1 MQRARVRFP
10 MNSVL
15 TGVADYLLKQ
25 GLAAEQKR
33 AGLAVAS
40 VKLSC
45 GRLEYLQRAGACQH
59 APQAILMLH
68 GATADRSAWLRM
80 ARHLGRQ
87 YTLVIPDLP
96 GHGHSAADPAL
107 DYTIAAQAARIKE
120 LLCRLTVGRVHVI
133 ANSMGGAIAL
143 HLAATWP
150 ALVRSLTLISAAGVE
165 AGPSWL
171 QEHVAR
177 TGANPMF
184 DIEGGADYRAMLR
197 IGMAAPPY
205 IPGPMLGALARGFA
219 RRRAINQKIVQDIG
233 RDLDQSEKLAGIRA
247 PALIIWG
254 ADDKVLS
261 VANAALLQQRLADS
275 EKVVLD
281 GIGHVAMVEAPR
293 QVARLCMA
301 FLKSAPAPIQRA

>member
-1 MQRARVRFP
+1 MK
-10 MNSVL
+10 SVF
-15 TGVADYLLKQ
+15 TGVADYLLVQ

-40 VKLSC
+40 VRLAF
-45 GRLEYLQRAGACQH
+45 GRLEYLQREGTH
-59 APQAILMLH
+59 GDFPPAILMLH
-68 GATADRSAWLRM
+68 GATADRSAWLRL
-80 ARHLGRQ
+80 ARHLDKQ

-96 GHGHSAADPAL
+96 GHGHSDCAP
-107 DYTIAAQAARIKE
+107 DYSIAAQAARIKE
-120 LLCRLTVGRVHVI
+120 LLCRLTVGRVHIV

-177 TGANPMF
+177 TGANPMLE
-184 DIEGGADYRAMLR
+184 IEGGADYRAMLR

-219 RRRAINQKIVQDIG
+219 GRKAINRQIVEDIR
-233 RDLDQSEKLAGIRA
+233 RDLDQSAKLERIRA

-254 ADDKVLS
+254 AEDKVLS
-261 VANAALLQQRLADS
+261 VDNAALLQRRLANS
-275 EKVVLD
+275 ERVVLD

-301 FLKSAPAPIQRA
+301 FLGSAPALTRRA

>member
-1 MQRARVRFP
+1 MK
-10 MNSVL
+10 SVL
-15 TGVADYLLKQ
+15 SGVADYLLVQ

-40 VKLSC
+40 VKLAF
-45 GRLEYLQRAGACQH
+45 GRLEYLQREGTQGDF
-59 APQAILMLH
+59 PPAILMLH
-68 GATADRSAWLRM
+68 GATADRSAWLRL

-96 GHGHSAADPAL
+96 GHGASDCAP
-107 DYTIAAQAARIKE
+107 DYSIAAQAARIKE
-120 LLCRLTVGRVHVI
+120 LLCRLTVGRVHII

-150 ALVRSLTLISAAGVE
+150 ALVRSLTLISPAGVE
-165 AGPSWL
+165 ACPSWL

-177 TGANPMF
+177 TGANPMLE
-184 DIEGGADYRAMLR
+184 IEAGADYRAMLR

-219 RRRAINQKIVQDIG
+219 GRKAINRQIVEDIR
-233 RDLDQSEKLAGIRA
+233 RDLDQSAKLERIRA

-261 VANAALLQQRLADS
+261 VDNAALLQQRLANS
-275 EKVVLD
+275 ERVVLD

-301 FLKSAPAPIQRA
+301 FMGGAPALTRRA

>member
-1 MQRARVRFP
+1 MPARVRLP
-10 MNSVL
+10 NMKSVL
-15 TGVADYLLKQ
+15 TGAADYLLKQ

-40 VKLSC
+40 IKLSF
-45 GRLEYLQRAGACQH
+45 GRLEYLERTGTGSD
-59 APQAILMLH
+59 APVAILMLH

-80 ARHLGRQ
+80 ARHMGRQ

-96 GHGHSAADPAL
+96 GHGHSDAAS
-107 DYTIAAQAARIKE
+107 DYSIGAQAARIKE
-120 LLCRLTVGRVHVI
+120 LLCQLTVGRVHVI

-177 TGANPMF
+177 TGANPML
-184 DIEGGADYRAMLR
+184 DIEAGADYRAMLR

-219 RRRAINQKIVQDIG
+219 GRRDINRRIVDDIL

-247 PALIIWG
+247 PSLIIWG
-254 ADDKVLS
+254 SDDKVLS
-261 VANAALLQQRLADS
+261 VANAALLQQRLANS
-275 EKVVLD
+275 KTVVLD

-293 QVARLCMA
+293 KVARLCMA
-301 FLKSAPAPIQRA
+301 FLGSAPTTPRA